1 MKVTAALRWWE
12 FLYILALASVAGYVR
27 AEQGILVGLAGITA
41 LGVWRIVQLL
51 YLLVLVQGS
60 RDADA

>member
-12 FLYILALASVAGYVR
+12 FLYVLALAGVAGYVQ
-27 AEQGILVGLAGITA
+27 AGQGVLVGLAAITA

-60 RDADA
+60 RDADV